1 MDGTA
6 VVFLASTLI
15 VGALIF
21 AVITLSRKPSKKLNV
36 DEYRSRWL
44 AIERQLI
51 REDTASH
58 QLTVLNADKLLD
70 HSMCERGIAG
80 ETMGERMKQAKDKF
94 SDRNGVWAAHKLRNQ
109 IAHEPDVAV
118 TYEQARRAL
127 ASFKKALKD
136 MGAI

>member
-1 MDGTA
+1 MDGA
-6 VVFLASTLI
+6 VVVFLASTLI

-21 AVITLSRKPSKKLNV
+21 GVITLSRKPSKKLNV
-36 DEYRSRWL
+36 DEYRSKWL
-44 AIERQLI
+44 AIERQLT

-70 HSMCERGIAG
+70 HSMRERGITG
-80 ETMGERMKQAKDKF
+80 ETMGERMKQAKEKF